1 MKHLLCHRN
10 SSCTRRAFWA
20 FLFLLGLCAPFRLNA
35 QTSAP
40 EFSPA
45 APEELNYVTIKH
57 IYITGNRRTRPE
69 IILRELDFAEGDTIS
84 LTTLSRRI
92 EQNQFK
98 MMNTGLFASA
108 LINFK
113 EWEGATNFVGLEIT
127 VKEGLFI
134 IPIPILE
141 LADRNFN
148 VWWDTYH
155 HSLRRLNL
163 GVQFYHTNFTGRKD
177 LFKALVQLGFTKKY
191 ELTYTLPF
199 FNRHRN
205 LGLNINFLHTRER
218 EIGYT
223 TSGNRLLYSRDN
235 DSPLLQRFRA
245 GAGLLFRR
253 KLDVYH
259 RLNLTFHQNIIQEK
273 VLPELN
279 PDFFL
284 TGPKQ
289 RYLAL
294 SYEFVLDKRN
304 IKPYPLDGYY
314 FKATAAKKGFGLH
327 NDLNALDVSAT
338 YFHYFPLAKR
348 WSIELGAKGKTG
360 LLRQKQPY
368 YNSVALGYLL
378 DNIRG
383 YEYYV
388 VDGLDYAY
396 QKSSLH
402 FEFLN
407 KTVSWGKSVPFE
419 AFKEMPLKL
428 YLSLHN
434 EWAFV
439 NNPFYKTGNS
449 MSNRLL
455 WGTSLGLDIVMYYNK
470 VFTLEF
476 SRNHV
481 NEFGFF
487 LHWALAF

>member
-1 MKHLLCHRN
+1 MLFALHRPCPLAGQPG
-10 SSCTRRAFWA
+10 SPQAEV
-20 FLFLLGLCAPFRLNA
+20 
-35 QTSAP
+35 P
-40 EFSPA
+40 E
-45 APEELNYVTIKH
+45 LDYVTIKH
-57 IYITGNRRTRPE
+57 IYIRGNRRTRPE

-84 LTTLSRRI
+84 LATLGHRI

-98 MMNTGLFASA
+98 VLNTGLFTSA
-108 LINFK
+108 RINFK

-148 VWWDTYH
+148 VWWDTYNH
-155 HSLRRLNL
+155 ALRRLNL
-163 GVQFYHTNFTGRKD
+163 GVRFYHTNFTGRKD
-177 LFKALVQLGFTKKY
+177 VLKAVVQFGFTKKY
-191 ELTYTLPF
+191 ELTYTLPY
-199 FNRHRN
+199 FNKHRN
-205 LGLNINFLHTRER
+205 LGLNINFLHTREK

-223 TSGNRLLYSRDN
+223 TSGNRLLYSRN
-235 DSPLLQRFRA
+235 SDSPLLQRFRA

-259 RLNLTFHQNIIQEK
+259 QLNLAFHQNIIHET

-284 TGPKQ
+284 TGLKQ
-289 RYLAL
+289 RYMAL
-294 SYEFVLDKRN
+294 SYEFVLDKRD

-314 FKATAAKKGFGLH
+314 FAATAAKEGFGLRS
-327 NDLNALDVSAT
+327 DLNTLDLSAT
-338 YFHYFPLAKR
+338 WFHYFPLAKR
-348 WSIELGAKGKTG
+348 WSLELGAKGKTG

-388 VDGLDYAY
+388 IDGLDYAW
-396 QKSSLH
+396 QKSSLR
-402 FEFLN
+402 FELTN
-407 KTVSWGKSVPFE
+407 KTVSWGKRVPFE

-434 EWAFV
+434 EWGYV
-439 NNPFYKTGNS
+439 NNPFYKEGNS

-455 WGTSLGLDIVMYYNK
+455 WGTSLGFDVVMYYNR
-470 VFTLEF
+470 VFSLEF

-487 LHWALAF
+487 LHWAFAF